1 MPETGAW
8 CAEKMGLSYSEEML
22 KNPETSLEIG
32 CWYLNYLYE
41 KTDSYKWA
49 LAAYNGGIA
58 NVEGWIKEGIT
69 PEQIP
74 FPETND
80 YVKKIEDYRKIYKIL
95 YWKEFGR

>member
-1 MPETGAW
+1 
-8 CAEKMGLSYSEEML
+8 SYSEEML